1 MPISLTWLKSNKLF
15 SEIMEKFSLNI
26 KLDDRELEYILSCAI
41 VFLNEYSGDKRK
53 STYFEIAYYI
63 TLKCAINNN
72 YYQPLLDVSSN
83 FGIYPIAQH
92 ISKYKLI
99 ETLTSTNFTL
109 EYQLEK
115 FAKDNITETYEQK
128 KYREQ
133 IIDSNHKE
141 NCYIAPTSF
150 GKSALIIDIIKA
162 KKPKTIAIIVPTK
175 SLLIQTYKLI
185 KSNFPLRHI
194 IFHDE
199 MYDGAGDFISIFT
212 QERALRLLKN
222 TEISFELLIID
233 EAHNLFEMDGRS
245 ILLTRLI
252 RRNRFRNPDS
262 TNYYLSPLISETEN
276 LKTHKNQIIFER
288 RIASNIKE
296 PEIFE
301 LRSNG
306 ERYAYNRF
314 MNEFYHLGH
323 QADFV
328 KYITTNKKEKNFLYL
343 RAPKKVEEL
352 SMLVSKELTYISSD
366 ALDDL
371 SQTIS
376 NNVHSDFY
384 CVDHIKKGLIYLH
397 GKLPDLIKEYLEHKF
412 SQTKELQY
420 MVANSVILEGV
431 NLPIDNLFILNTY
444 DLDGKSLT
452 NLIGRVNRLNEV
464 FAESS
469 KSLAKLIPPIHF
481 VNSDQ
486 FNRKGGKME
495 NKIRL
500 LRNGVFKDKI
510 ENPLLLNFDFDQVT
524 KNLDIARE
532 STDLNTLEHLDTLE
546 RKANQLEYLR
556 NKENF
561 LIYSD
566 GIDSNKVKHTL
577 MESGISTVYYDPE
590 SAFDLLERRLYTIPS
605 TAEWLASDVIDKVY
619 LYFIKAIENQVSDA
633 AFLRLQ
639 HPKARDFYKLFTR
652 NLHRLN
658 LKDHLSKTVGFFH
671 SIKSTDSGKEFYI
684 GNSYGEIAKNR
695 ADGVHGSNVY
705 IDLSKKTDKE
715 LVNLA
720 LVKIK
725 IETDFVS
732 YRLNEYVKAL
742 HDLRLITENEY
753 NLHTYGT
760 IKKINTEFVK
770 MGISGALVNKLERDK
785 QTGNISISEFGEVR
799 YNSQFS
805 DYVHAQDDLTQFEIR
820 KYIDIQ

>member
-1 MPISLTWLKSNKLF
+1 MTISLTWLKSNELF
-15 SEIMEKFSLNI
+15 SEIMRKTSLNI
-26 KLDDRELEYILSCAI
+26 KLNDRELEFILSCAI
-41 VFLNEYSGDKRK
+41 VFFNEYSGDKRK

-72 YYQPLLDVSSN
+72 YYQPLLDASSN
-83 FGIYPIAQH
+83 FGFYPIAQY
-92 ISKYKLI
+92 ISKNKL
-99 ETLTSTNFTL
+99 TNNSTSTNFTL
-109 EYQLEK
+109 EYQLDK
-115 FAKDNITETYEQK
+115 FLNKNITETYEQK

-133 IIDSNHKE
+133 MIASDNKE

-150 GKSALIIDIIKA
+150 GKSTLIIDIIKSNN
-162 KKPKTIAIIVPTK
+162 PKTTAVIVPTK

-185 KSNFPLRHI
+185 KSNFPQRHI

-199 MYDGAGDFISIFT
+199 MYDGTGDFISIFT

-222 TEISFELLIID
+222 TNISFELLVID

-252 RRNRFRNPDS
+252 RRNRLRNPES
-262 TNYYLSPLISETEN
+262 TNYYLSPLISEAES
-276 LKTHKNQIIFER
+276 LKTSETQKIFER

-296 PEIFE
+296 PEIYE

-306 ERYAYNRF
+306 EQYSYNRF
-314 MNEFYHLGH
+314 MNEFYLSGH
-323 QADFV
+323 NSDFIN
-328 KYITTNKKEKNFLYL
+328 YITKNRKDKNFLYL

-352 SMLVSKELTYISSD
+352 SMLLSKELTYIPSNS
-366 ALDDL
+366 LDEL
-371 SQTIS
+371 SETIS

-384 CVDHIKKGLIYLH
+384 CVEHIKKGLIYLH

-412 SQTKELQY
+412 SQTKELTY

-464 FAESS
+464 FDDRN
-469 KSLAKLIPPIHF
+469 KTLAKLLPPIHF
-481 VNSDQ
+481 VNSEQ

-500 LRNGVFKDKI
+500 LKNWVFKDNI
-510 ENPLLLNFDFDQVT
+510 ENPLLINF
-524 KNLDIARE
+524 NLDQLTKKLDAARE
-532 STDLNTLEHLDTLE
+532 DTDLENLDRLEKLE
-546 RKANQLEYLR
+546 EKFYQLEYLR

-561 LIYSD
+561 LIHSD
-566 GIDSNKVKHTL
+566 GVESTKVRHTL
-577 MESGISTVYYDPE
+577 MESGISSAYDDPE
-590 SAFDLLERRLYTIPS
+590 SVFSLLEKRLDTIS
-605 TAEWLASDVIDKVY
+605 SSEEWASSDVIDKVY
-619 LYFIKAIENQVSDA
+619 LYFIKSLENHISDT

-639 HPKARDFYKLFTR
+639 HQKARDFYKLFTR
-652 NLHRLN
+652 NLHHLN
-658 LKDHLSKTVGFFH
+658 LKEHISETVGFFH
-671 SIKSTDSGKEFYI
+671 SIKSTEIGKEFFI
-684 GNSYGEIAKNR
+684 GKSYGEIPKNNI
-695 ADGVHGSNVY
+695 DGTFGSNVY

-725 IETDFVS
+725 IESDFVS

-742 HDLRLITENEY
+742 YDLRLLTENEY
-753 NLHTYGT
+753 NLHIYGT
-760 IKKINTEFVK
+760 TKKKNSEFVK
-770 MGISGALVNKLERDK
+770 MGISGSLVNKLERDK
-785 QTGNISISEFGEVR
+785 QTANISISELGEIK
-799 YNSQFS
+799 YNKEFLG
-805 DYVHAQDDLTQFEIR
+805 YVKSQDDLVQFEIS
-820 KYIDIQ
+820 KYIDIR

>member
-1 MPISLTWLKSNKLF
+1 MAISLTWLKSNKLF
-15 SEIMEKFSLNI
+15 SEVMRKTSLNI
-26 KLDDRELEYILSCAI
+26 QLDNRELEFILSCAI
-41 VFLNEYSGDKRK
+41 VFFNEYSGDKRR
-53 STYFEIAYYI
+53 SPYFEIAYYI

-72 YYQPLLDVSSN
+72 YYQPLLDASSN
-83 FGIYPIAQH
+83 FGIYPVAQY
-92 ISKYKLI
+92 ISKNKLT
-99 ETLTSTNFTL
+99 ESSTSTNFTL

-115 FAKDNITETYEQK
+115 FLNKHITETYEQK

-133 IIDSNHKE
+133 IINSNSKE

-150 GKSALIIDIIKA
+150 GKSTLIIDIIKA
-162 KKPKTIAIIVPTK
+162 KNPKRTAIIVPTK

-185 KSNFPLRHI
+185 KANFPLRHI

-199 MYDGAGDFISIFT
+199 MYDGAGNFISIFT

-222 TEISFELLIID
+222 KDISFELLIID

-252 RRNRFRNPDS
+252 RRNRLRNPES
-262 TNYYLSPLISETEN
+262 TNYYLSPLVSETEN
-276 LKTHKNQIIFER
+276 LKTDENQKFFER

-296 PEIFE
+296 PEIYEFK
-301 LRSNG
+301 SNG
-306 ERYAYNRF
+306 EQHAYNRF
-314 MNEFYHLGH
+314 MNEFYRSGNESS
-323 QADFV
+323 FV
-328 KYITTNKKEKNFLYL
+328 DYIIKNKKEKNFLYL

-352 SMLVSKELTYISSD
+352 SMLISKELPYIGSNV
-366 ALDDL
+366 LGDL

-384 CVDHIKKGLIYLH
+384 CVEHIKKGMIYLH
-397 GKLPDLIKEYLEHKF
+397 GKLPDLVKEYLEHKF
-412 SQTKELQY
+412 AQTKELKY
-420 MVANSVILEGV
+420 LIANSVILEGV

-452 NLIGRVNRLNEV
+452 NLIGRVNRLNDV
-464 FAESS
+464 FDDSR
-469 KSLAKLIPPIHF
+469 KSLDKLLPPIHF

-500 LRNGVFKDKI
+500 LKNGIFKDNI
-510 ENPLLLNFDFDQVT
+510 ENPLLLNFDLSQIIKD
-524 KNLDIARE
+524 LDIARE
-532 STDLNTLEHLDTLE
+532 NIDQDGVETLE
-546 RKANQLEYLR
+546 RKVNQFEYIQS
-556 NKENF
+556 KEDF
-561 LIYSD
+561 LIRSD
-566 GIDSNKVKHTL
+566 GDESSKVKHTL
-577 MESGISTVYYDPE
+577 MESGISSVYYNPE
-590 SAFDLLERRLYTIPS
+590 GVFSLLERRLGTIS
-605 TAEWLASDVIDKVY
+605 SSEEWITSDVIDKVY
-619 LYFIKAIENQVSDA
+619 LYFIKALENQISDA

-658 LKDHLSKTVGFFH
+658 LKDHLSDTVKYFH
-671 SIKSTDSGKEFYI
+671 SIKFTDSGKEFFI
-684 GNSYGEIAKNR
+684 GSSYGEIAKNR

-725 IETDFVS
+725 IESDFIS

-742 HDLRLITENEY
+742 HDLRLLTENEY
-753 NLHTYGT
+753 NLHIYGT
-760 IKKINTEFVK
+760 NKKTNAEFVK
-770 MGISGALVNKLERDK
+770 MGISGSLVNKLERDK
-785 QTGNISISEFGEVR
+785 QTGNISISELGEVR
-799 YNSQFS
+799 FNSEFA
-805 DYVHAQDDLTQFEIR
+805 DYVNSQDDLVQFEIR

>member
-1 MPISLTWLKSNKLF
+1 MAISLTWLKNNKLF
-15 SEIMEKFSLNI
+15 SEVMKKTSLNI
-26 KLDDRELEYILSCAI
+26 QLDDRELEFILSCAI
-41 VFLNEYSGDKRK
+41 IFFNEYSGDKRK

-72 YYQPLLDVSSN
+72 YYQPLLDASSN
-83 FGIYPIAQH
+83 FGIYPIAQY
-92 ISKYKLI
+92 ISKNKLT
-99 ETLTSTNFTL
+99 ENLTSTNFTL

-115 FAKDNITETYEQK
+115 FLNNDITETYEQK
-128 KYREQ
+128 KYREH
-133 IIDSNHKE
+133 IIDSNSKE

-150 GKSALIIDIIKA
+150 GKSTLIVDIIKSRN
-162 KKPKTIAIIVPTK
+162 PKTTAIIVPTK

-185 KSNFPLRHI
+185 KANFPLRHI

-222 TEISFELLIID
+222 TSISFDLLVID
-233 EAHNLFEMDGRS
+233 EAHNLFEMDARS

-252 RRNRFRNPDS
+252 RRNRLRNPES
-262 TNYYLSPLISETEN
+262 INYYLSPLISETEN
-276 LKTHKNQIIFER
+276 LKTYESQKIFER

-296 PEIFE
+296 PDIYE
-301 LRSNG
+301 LKTNG
-306 ERYAYNRF
+306 EQHAYNRF
-314 MNEFYHLGH
+314 MNEFYHLENESN
-323 QADFV
+323 FV
-328 KYITTNKKEKNFLYL
+328 NYIIKNKKEKNFLYL

-352 SMLVSKELTYISSD
+352 SMLVSQNLAYMESI
-366 ALDDL
+366 ALNDL

-376 NNVHSDFY
+376 NNVHTDFY

-412 SQTKELQY
+412 SQTKELKY

-431 NLPIDNLFILNTY
+431 NLPIDNLYILNTY

-464 FAESS
+464 FDDSR
-469 KSLAKLIPPIHF
+469 KSLERLLPPIHF
-481 VNSDQ
+481 VNSDE

-500 LRNGVFKDKI
+500 LKNGTFKDKI
-510 ENPLLLNFDFDQVT
+510 ENPLLLNFDLDRIT
-524 KNLDIARE
+524 KDLEIARE
-532 STDLNTLEHLDTLE
+532 STDQESLDDLEQ
-546 RKANQLEYLR
+546 KISKLEYLR
-556 NKENF
+556 SKEDF

-566 GIDSNKVKHTL
+566 GVESSKVKHTL
-577 MESGISTVYYDPE
+577 MESGISSVYYNPE
-590 SAFDLLERRLYTIPS
+590 SVFGLLEGRLDTIFS
-605 TAEWLASDVIDKVY
+605 SEEWVTSDVIDKVH
-619 LYFIKAIENQVSDA
+619 LFFIKTLENQISDA

-658 LKDHLSKTVGFFH
+658 LKDHLSETVGYFQ
-671 SIKSTDSGKEFYI
+671 SIKFTDSGKEFFI
-684 GNSYGEIAKNR
+684 GSSYGEIAKNR
-695 ADGVHGSNVY
+695 VDGVHGNNVY

-725 IETDFVS
+725 IESDFVS
-732 YRLNEYVKAL
+732 YSLNEYVKAL
-742 HDLRLITENEY
+742 YDLRLLTENDY
-753 NLHTYGT
+753 NLHIYGT
-760 IKKINTEFVK
+760 TKKMNAEFVK
-770 MGISGALVNKLERDK
+770 MGISGSLVNKLERDK
-785 QTGNISISEFGEVR
+785 QTGNISISELGEVK
-799 YNSQFS
+799 YNSEFS
-805 DYVHAQDDLTQFEIR
+805 NYVKSQDDLVQFEIR